1 MRLIDADAL
10 MELNNNVEFIKFP
23 KIPRLNREIVIT
35 EKIDGTNAQIYI
47 SEDGGFYVASRNR
60 WITPDNDNAG
70 FAKWAYENKDDLMQL
85 GTGRHYGEWWGQN
98 IQRNYGLTEKRF
110 SLFNVAEWGEERPN
124 CCHVVPILYTGPFT
138 TEAIEDTMENLRRT
152 GSIAAEGYMNP
163 EGIVVYHTA
172 LNGYF
177 KVTLENDEFHKGE
190 LSK

>member
-1 MRLIDADAL
+1 

-23 KIPRLNREIVIT
+23 KIPRLNRDIVIT

-60 WITPDNDNAG
+60 WINPDNDNAG

-110 SLFNVAEWGEERPN
+110 SLFNVAKWGEERPN
-124 CCHVVPILYTGPFT
+124 CCHVVPILYMGPFT

-163 EGIVVYHTA
+163 EGIVVFHTA

-177 KVTLENDEFHKGE
+177 KVTLENDELHKGE